1 MATSNSF
8 DYSVTAADA
17 VQSALEK
24 VNAVV
29 AGESVDSDDQ
39 ALALREL
46 NKLVKQWSHP
56 SDGSEGMKVWLRR
69 FVYMFLAEGQRVYL
83 LGPSGDEATESY
95 TQTTIRLAEASGQ
108 TVLDIVSSTGM
119 TAADIIGIELDD
131 GTLQWTTIVSTG
143 AGPVVTIAVALTA
156 AAAVGNR
163 VFWYTPVS
171 GAGQSVPYRPVEII
185 FAVVRNVSDNDTPI
199 DVFQREQWG
208 EFEMV
213 SPKTTEADIP
223 VSLFYEPKR
232 TQGQV
237 TLDSASGNVT
247 YVIRMLLYA
256 PVDDLDAAANDL
268 AFPQEWF
275 SAVEWELA
283 KRLSTSF
290 SYPWTQT
297 DEANWSQATV
307 IARKTNPR
315 GFTGGFRSQD
325 SSEFDPSL

>member
-29 AGESVDSDDQ
+29 AGEPVDSDDQ

-95 TQTTIRLAEASGQ
+95 ARTTISDNEASGQ
-108 TVLDIVSSTGM
+108 TIISATSETGMIVS
-119 TAADIIGIELDD
+119 DIIGIELND
-131 GTLQWTTIVSTG
+131 GTLQWTTIASL
-143 AGPVVTIAVALTA
+143 APLTIAAALTA
-156 AAAVGNR
+156 AADAGNQ
-163 VFWYTPVS
+163 VFFYTPIS

-237 TLDSASGNVT
+237 TLDLASGNVT